1 MEEIKKLAAHFAVEF
16 AKEKGVLK
24 KYPLLAL
31 AITGIFAEGFE
42 FAYSFDGSKDD
53 CNIGENAFDYVSEKF
68 EDIEKEDRVLFL
80 LFVSTYAAGEHK
92 GFDERDGITLDKDEN
107 GNIIG
112 LTR

>member
-24 KYPLLAL
+24 KDPLLAIV
-31 AITGIFAEGFE
+31 ITGIFAAGFE
-42 FAYSFDGSKDD
+42 FAYSFEGSKDD
-53 CNIGENAFDYVSEKF
+53 CNIGEIAFDYVREKF
-68 EDIEKEDRVLFL
+68 EDIEKEDRILFL
-80 LFVSTYAAGEHK
+80 LFVTTYAAGEHK
-92 GFDERDGITLDKDEN
+92 GFNERDGIQLDKDEN